1 MPVEFWAHAVSTA
14 AYTINRLSHKRL
26 PNGITPYECMHGTK
40 PNISNMR
47 VFGCHAEIL
56 IEKQYRKKD
65 LTESHSES
73 AIFIGYCRQS
83 TGYVFYIPH
92 KHQVVSRRDASFN
105 QAYFPARVGETM
117 LIDKDTIKIGTSET
131 IPSIET
137 VGDKPPNK
145 KYLDD
150 LDSSP
155 HSVEQAGE
163 PPSLDAKEPPKKT
176 PSHIDNSLDLLSD
189 CDSIIR
195 VSTKIEKSSPH
206 IYMRCNGADG
216 LSITQALSTK
226 YTHINHPKKEFM
238 YKKND
243 IKYDI
248 QRGWIFLV
256 PPTTEASG
264 GIELSL
270 EPEAEENNS
279 NNVGAETPLSEALTR
294 SVQSSRPSRVA
305 SQHATSRIRSS
316 FSSSGRPIMPEALR
330 DDDSISAMLERGTL
344 ERDFALSMQALGFG
358 DEPTTYK
365 ERLLRH
371 DSHKWAEAEDI
382 EWDAIKE
389 YGTFKWITYEEMY
402 KINPFARVIS
412 TKWCYKRKPDRYKAR
427 VVARGF
433 LQSPWDVGETHSN
446 VAKLSSGRAT
456 LSKAAVNDYS
466 IRQIDIGNAY
476 LCADLSGEHVFCS
489 PPEGREN
496 PGYVMYLQ
504 KALYG
509 LKNSAKAWFD
519 TFSSY
524 LKSLGYTQ
532 SHYDGSIRKT
542 VKSYI

>member
-1 MPVEFWAHAVSTA
+1 
-14 AYTINRLSHKRL
+14 
-26 PNGITPYECMHGTK
+26 
-40 PNISNMR
+40 
-47 VFGCHAEIL
+47 
-56 IEKQYRKKD
+56 
-65 LTESHSES
+65 
-73 AIFIGYCRQS
+73 
-83 TGYVFYIPH
+83 
-92 KHQVVSRRDASFN
+92 
-105 QAYFPARVGETM
+105 M

-163 PPSLDAKEPPKKT
+163 PPSLDAKKPPKKT

-216 LSITQALSTK
+216 LSITQALCTK

-270 EPEAEENNS
+270 EPEAEENDS

-305 SQHATSRIRSS
+305 SQNATSRIRSS
-316 FSSSGRPIMPEALR
+316 FTSSGRPRMPDALR

-358 DEPTTYK
+358 DEPTTY
-365 ERLLRH
+365 
-371 DSHKWAEAEDI
+371 A
-382 EWDAIKE
+382 
-389 YGTFKWITYEEMY
+389 
-402 KINPFARVIS
+402 
-412 TKWCYKRKPDRYKAR
+412 
-427 VVARGF
+427 
-433 LQSPWDVGETHSN
+433 
-446 VAKLSSGRAT
+446 AT
-456 LSKAAVNDYS
+456 L
-466 IRQIDIGNAY
+466 AY
-476 LCADLSGEHVFCS
+476 VGTS
-489 PPEGREN
+489 PF
-496 PGYVMYLQ
+496 V
-504 KALYG
+504 
-509 LKNSAKAWFD
+509 
-519 TFSSY
+519 
-524 LKSLGYTQ
+524 
-532 SHYDGSIRKT
+532 
-542 VKSYI
+542 